1 MTSCHYSSSFA
12 SHDLF
17 CLITW
22 PLILSPPLPF
32 FVSVYSYSLFF
43 SCLSPLHVLSLS
55 LSLISTFAFLTFD
68 LFIHYDTCLY
78 LPNFETRFIDRL
90 FVLIYYQS
98 VFQVPFLAVK
108 SEFRAI
114 FSRFFSNFS
123 IFRKKSKKRRAL
135 CHRFRTGRTWWI
147 CHFPDA
153 AFCAS
158 TTRESPPL
166 SRYFSFR
173 LRFFDCSR
181 RNICLWKTNLLY
193 LDEASF

>member
-43 SCLSPLHVLSLS
+43 SCLSPLHM
-55 LSLISTFAFLTFD
+55 LSLIFTFAFLTFD

-98 VFQVPFLAVK
+98 VFQVPFLVVK

-114 FSRFFSNFS
+114 FSLFFFKFLDFQEEKQEEKSSMSQVSNRPDLMNLSFS
-123 IFRKKSKKRRAL
+123 GCGFL
-135 CHRFRTGRTWWI
+135 CVYHTGV
-147 CHFPDA
+147 A
-153 AFCAS
+153 AAIKVFF
-158 TTRESPPL
+158 L
-166 SRYFSFR
+166 SAA
-173 LRFFDCSR
+173 
-181 RNICLWKTNLLY
+181 ILWLFEEKYMSLK
-193 LDEASF
+193 D